1 MAKKKKFPKRK
12 RQFKLQTAEGKHLA
26 SINQKLFDAFPD
38 KDDRIAYL
46 QTAIKELDRPIKIKE
61 LPDN

>member
-12 RQFKLQTAEGKHLA
+12 RRFNLQTTEGKHLA
-26 SINQKLFDAFPD
+26 AMNQKLFDAFPE

-46 QTAIKELDRPIKIKE
+46 KAAIKELDRLIEITPE
-61 LPDN
+61 N